1 MLNVKFYKPYQQE
14 EMLAS
19 LTEKSLEVLVLV
31 GICQEDYPSP
41 NILYTL
47 VIIPEIY

>member
-1 MLNVKFYKPYQQE
+1 MLNVKFYKSYQQE
-14 EMLAS
+14 EMLAT
-19 LTEKSLEVLVLV
+19 LAEKSLEVLVIV
-31 GICQEDYPSP
+31 GICWEDYPSP